1 MTLKNV
7 LIAAC
12 AMTAFL
18 GAAVIAVSPVGGGID
33 FAMPFDVV
41 NR

>member
-1 MTLKNV
+1 MTFKNF
-7 LIAAC
+7 LIAAV

-18 GAAVIAVSPVGGGID
+18 GAAVVAVTPIGTGID

>member
-1 MTLKNV
+1 MTMKNF
-7 LIAAC
+7 LIAAF
-12 AMTAFL
+12 AMTAFV
-18 GAAVIAVSPVGGGID
+18 GAAVIAVTPFGGGID